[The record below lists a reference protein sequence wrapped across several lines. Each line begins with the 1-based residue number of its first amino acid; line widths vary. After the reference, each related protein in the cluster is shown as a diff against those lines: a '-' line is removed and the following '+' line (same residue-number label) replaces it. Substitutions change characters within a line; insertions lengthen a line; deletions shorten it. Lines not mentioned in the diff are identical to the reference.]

1 MRGIILSIVIA
12 FIAIPPSFGQADCSK
27 YYPMEEG
34 ATFQYTNYNAKGKT
48 EGIVDYEVTEVS
60 TKGGTSA
67 ATMSIEM
74 KDEKG
79 KEMYTT
85 SYSFSCADNKIS
97 IDYQSLLPQNM
108 IDQMGDMEM
117 EITGSDIELPNE
129 LVVGETLPDANVTM
143 TMNMAG
149 MKMKTEVNIMNRKVE
164 TKEMV
169 DTPAGSFDCYVIYSD
184 SQTKTMGMNKT
195 FPSKLWLAEGVGM
208 VKQESYNQKG
218 KLISSTVL
226 TALDK

>member
-1 MRGIILSIVIA
+1 MKSIILSILIA
-12 FIAIPPSFGQADCSK
+12 FFAIPSTFSKSDCSK
-27 YYPMEEG
+27 YYPMQEG

-48 EGIVDYEVTEVS
+48 EGIVDYEVTEVTNNGDS
-60 TKGGTSA
+60 TA
-67 ATMSIEM
+67 ATMAIEM

-79 KEMYTT
+79 KDIYNT
-85 SYSFSCADNKIS
+85 SYSFSCADNKIN
-97 IDYQSLLPQNM
+97 IDYQSLLPQSM

-129 LVVGETLPDANVTM
+129 LIVGESLPDANVTM

-149 MKMKTEVNIMNRKVE
+149 MNMKTEVNILNRKVE

-226 TALDK
+226 TALSK

>member
-12 FIAIPPSFGQADCSK
+12 FIVIPPSFGQAECSK

-34 ATFQYTNYNAKGKT
+34 ATLQYTNYNAKGKT

-60 TKGGTSA
+60 TKGGISE

-85 SYSFSCADNKIS
+85 SYSFSCADNKIT
-97 IDYQSLLPQNM
+97 IDYESLLPQNM

-129 LVVGETLPDANVTM
+129 LTVGESLPDANVTM

-149 MKMKTEVNIMNRKVE
+149 MKMKTEVYIMNRKVE

-169 DTPAGSFDCYVIYSD
+169 DTPAGSFNCYVIYSD

-226 TALDK
+226 TALSK